1 MNKIK
6 IQDLEVGK
14 IYRFYDNDDE
24 SLSESIYMIDEQ
36 GDLYWSESLF
46 EENQNDFLKSA
57 LTYND
62 VKNNY
67 FVEIKK
73 KIDWTKVPRGTK
85 VQVRN
90 KEEGLWK
97 NKYFV
102 KFEAIDGY
110 YPFITSIHLDN
121 DFTNYKMEIDACEWQ
136 YCRIHPTVEI
146 PEEWYKEEE

>member
-1 MNKIK
+1 MERLK
-6 IQDLEVGK
+6 IQDLQVGK
-14 IYRFYDNDDE
+14 VYRFYDNDDE

-57 LTYND
+57 LTYNE

-136 YCRIHPTVEI
+136 YCRIHPSVEI
-146 PEEWYKEEE
+146 LDEWYKEEE

>member
-14 IYRFYDNDDE
+14 VYRFYDNDDE

-136 YCRIHPTVEI
+136 YCRIHPSVEI
-146 PEEWYKEEE
+146 PNEWYKEEE

>member
-1 MNKIK
+1 MKKIK

-14 IYRFYDNDDE
+14 VYRFYDNDDE

-36 GDLYWSESLF
+36 GDLYWRESLF
-46 EENQNDFLKSA
+46 EENQNDFLKSV

-90 KEEGLWK
+90 KEDGLWK

-136 YCRIHPTVEI
+136 YCRIHPSVQI
-146 PEEWYKEEE
+146 PDEWYKE

>member
-1 MNKIK
+1 MERLK
-6 IQDLEVGK
+6 IQDLQEGK
-14 IYRFYDNDDE
+14 LYRFYDNDDE

-46 EENQNDFLKSA
+46 EENQNVFLKSA

-90 KEEGLWK
+90 KEDGLWK

-136 YCRIHPTVEI
+136 YCRIHPSVEI

>member
-14 IYRFYDNDDE
+14 IYRFYDNDDK

-146 PEEWYKEEE
+146 PKEWYKEEE

>member
-1 MNKIK
+1 MEKLKIG
-6 IQDLEVGK
+6 DLEVGK
-14 IYRFYDNDDE
+14 IYRFYTDDE
-24 SLSESIYMIDEQ
+24 EDLSESIYMINGR
-36 GDLYWSESLF
+36 GDLYCGDPLSCKSKKDFFKSSL
-46 EENQNDFLKSA
+46 S
-57 LTYND
+57 YNE

-67 FVEIKK
+67 FVEIKRG
-73 KIDWTKVPRGTK
+73 IDWSKVPRGTK
-85 VQVRN
+85 VQVRD
-90 KEEGLWK
+90 KEDGLWK

-146 PEEWYKEEE
+146 PDEWYKEVE

>member
-1 MNKIK
+1 MERLK

-14 IYRFYDNDDE
+14 VYRFYDNDDE

-36 GDLYWSESLF
+36 GDLYWRESLF
-46 EENQNDFLKSA
+46 EENQNDFLKSV

-90 KEEGLWK
+90 KEDGLWK

-136 YCRIHPTVEI
+136 YCRIHPSVQI
-146 PEEWYKEEE
+146 PDEWYKE

>member
-1 MNKIK
+1 MERLK

-14 IYRFYDNDDE
+14 IYRFYNGDGSILPKNIYIINKQGELYCGDKYYNF
-24 SLSESIYMIDEQ
+24 SKSTLS
-36 GDLYWSESLF
+36 
-46 EENQNDFLKSA
+46 
-57 LTYND
+57 YNTAINGFF
-62 VKNNY
+62 K
-67 FVEIKK
+67 EIERE
-73 KIDWTKVPRGTK
+73 IDWSKVPRGTK
-85 VQVRN
+85 VQVKD
-90 KEEGLWK
+90 KEDGLWR